1 MEGEFVD
8 IISITRAKA
17 RFSELIARLI
27 HRREAIVITRK
38 RIPVAAIV
46 PYEEWAKKEA
56 SEKTG
61 LAAAAGALADFDA
74 DIDEMIEAVY
84 AARAKAKDRKVTL

>member
-1 MEGEFVD
+1 VD

>member
-1 MEGEFVD
+1 MD

-27 HRREAIVITRK
+27 HLREANVITRK

-74 DIDEMIEAVY
+74 EFDEMIEAVY
-84 AARAKAKDRKVTL
+84 AARARAY